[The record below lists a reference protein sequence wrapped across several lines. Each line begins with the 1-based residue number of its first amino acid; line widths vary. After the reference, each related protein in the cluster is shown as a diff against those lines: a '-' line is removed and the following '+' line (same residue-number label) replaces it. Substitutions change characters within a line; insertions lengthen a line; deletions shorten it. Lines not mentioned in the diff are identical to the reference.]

1 LTVDTVRRELA
12 HEDALAWIY
21 WYPMSKYVEIEAK
34 PAAPIALYKSAM
46 SKVLEVA
53 KQKGVRKLLTNA
65 EELDK
70 LSADDMVWTEAHW
83 APEAIK
89 LGITHIAVVIPKT
102 IGSYLVI
109 EKMAQTFPP
118 VIKEG
123 FEERFFADAKQA
135 REWLETQ

>member
-1 LTVDTVRRELA
+1 MPVDTVRRELA
-12 HEDALAWIY
+12 HEDPLAWIY
-21 WYPMSKYVEIEAK
+21 WYSVSKCVEIEAK
-34 PAAPIALYKSAM
+34 PAAPIALYRSAM